1 MSPRATPARL
11 LGSMGVLLAALGAAL
26 LLAAAS
32 GPAAPEGMPPPDA
45 ETMAFI
51 VAEIRVPRALLAAL
65 VGGALS
71 CCGAAFQALLRN
83 PLAEP
88 YILGVSGGG
97 SLGSVAAIVLG
108 LPALAPGLPV
118 LPLAALAGCLAAIG
132 LIHAVA
138 QRRGHLLAQD
148 LLLAGVV
155 ANSFFLAALSV
166 LQFLANPHQ
175 AAEILHWT
183 LGAVRTDRVPILLA
197 GGLVLAGLLVMMRDA
212 VALNLLS
219 VGDETAAL
227 LGVDVAAVR
236 RRTFVAASVL
246 TGTALAVSGP
256 IGFVGLFVPHAVR
269 RFLGPDHRI
278 LLPASFLAGAAFLV
292 VADTAARSAFG
303 SLEVPVGVL
312 TAVVGAPSFV
322 WILSRRERGA
332 PEGDR
337 P

>member
-1 MSPRATPARL
+1 MSPRATPVRL
-11 LGSMGVLLAALGAAL
+11 LASVGVLLGA
-26 LLAAAS
+26 LAAAVALAAAC
-32 GPAAPEGMPPPDA
+32 GPAPPEGFVLDA
-45 ETMAFI
+45 ATRRFI
-51 VAEIRVPRALLAAL
+51 VGEIRIPRALVAAL
-65 VGGALS
+65 AGGALS

-88 YILGVSGGG
+88 YVLGVSGGG

-108 LPALAPGLPV
+108 LPALAPNLPV
-118 LPLAALAGCLAAIG
+118 LPMAALCGCLAAIG

-183 LGAVRTDRVPILLA
+183 LGAVRTDRVPILLSA
-197 GGLVLAGLLVMMRDA
+197 GLVAAGLLVLLRDA
-212 VALNLLS
+212 VPLNLLS

-227 LGVDVAAVR
+227 LGVDVPAVR

-246 TGTALAVSGP
+246 TGTAVAVSGP

-278 LLPASFLAGAAFLV
+278 LLPCSFLAGAAFLV
-292 VADTAARSAFG
+292 LADTAARSAFG
-303 SLEVPVGVL
+303 SREVPVGVL

-322 WILSRRERGA
+322 WILARRERGS

>member
-1 MSPRATPARL
+1 MSPRATSGRL
-11 LGSMGVLLAALGAAL
+11 LGAALVLLAAV
-26 LLAAAS
+26 AAAIAVAAVS
-32 GPAAPEGMPPPDA
+32 GPSLPDGPEA
-45 ETMAFI
+45 SEETRAF
-51 VAEIRVPRALLAAL
+51 VVREIRVPRALLAAL
-65 VGGALS
+65 VGGALAVS
-71 CCGAAFQALLRN
+71 GAAFQALLRN
-83 PLAEP
+83 PLASP

-97 SLGSVAAIVLG
+97 SLGAVAAIVCG
-108 LPALAPGLPV
+108 
-118 LPLAALAGCLAAIG
+118 LPLAIGGVPLLPAFAFGGCLGAIA

-155 ANSFFLAALSV
+155 ANSFFLAVLAV
-166 LQFLANPHQ
+166 LQYLATPHE
-175 AAEILHWT
+175 AARILHWT
-183 LGAVRTDRVPILLA
+183 LGAIRTGRVPVGAAAILC
-197 GGLVLAGLLVMMRDA
+197 GIGLLCLLRDG

-246 TGTALAVSGP
+246 TGTAVAVSGP

-269 RFLGPDHRI
+269 RVLGPDHRI
-278 LLPASFLAGAAFLV
+278 LLPCSFLAGGAFLV
-292 VADTAARSAFG
+292 LADTAARSAFG
-303 SLEVPVGVL
+303 AREIPVGVL
-312 TAVVGAPSFV
+312 TAVIGAPAFV
-322 WILSRRERGA
+322 AILSSRERAA

>member
-1 MSPRATPARL
+1 VSPRATAGRL
-11 LGSMGVLLAALGAAL
+11 LGAGAL
-26 LLAAAS
+26 LLAAVAAS
-32 GPAAPEGMPPPDA
+32 LAVAAAVGPEVPEGRAASA
-45 ETMAFI
+45 ETRRF
-51 VAEIRVPRALLAAL
+51 VVEEIRVPRALLAAL

-71 CCGAAFQALLRN
+71 VSGAAFQALLRN
-83 PLAEP
+83 PLASP

-97 SLGSVAAIVLG
+97 SLGAVAAIVG
-108 LPALAPGLPV
+108 G
-118 LPLAALAGCLAAIG
+118 LPLALGAVPLLPAFAFGGCLAAIA

-155 ANSFFLAALSV
+155 ANSFFLALLSV
-166 LQFLANPHQ
+166 LQYLATPHE
-175 AAEILHWT
+175 AARILQWT
-183 LGAVRTDRVPILLA
+183 LGAVRTGRVPFGAAALLCA
-197 GGLVLAGLLVMMRDA
+197 IGLLSLLRDG

-236 RRTFVAASVL
+236 RRTFVAASIL
-246 TGTALAVSGP
+246 TGTAVAVSGP

-269 RFLGPDHRI
+269 RVLGPDHRV
-278 LLPASFLAGAAFLV
+278 LLPSAFLAGAAFLV
-292 VADTAARSAFG
+292 LADTAARSAFG
-303 SLEVPVGVL
+303 AREIPVGVI
-312 TAVVGAPSFV
+312 TAVVGAPAFV
-322 WILSRRERGA
+322 AILSRRERGA